1 VRRPAPDGR
10 RSTPAQAVA
19 VDAATSVVPHGN
31 RNSFDIRQKNP
42 DGSQIVVSQQQLPDG
57 TKRVTGFKQTDD
69 TREGTTTRVYA
80 DGRLVTQGR
89 DFERRSTG
97 SGMNF
102 VTNRNGLR
110 AAVLPDGRPV
120 FQDRFTSFRDQD
132 GRERRVIERTRYAH
146 WWNGR
151 PKYEPR
157 PVIRQYDVVY
167 IHGAPVA
174 QYRPSRFVPDYYRGY
189 YARFAAPVVVAA
201 AATWVAFASPV
212 TSYNDPLALMG
223 DMQISSGFEEGYAYS
238 TPYGASPV
246 YDAPEAATLRSQM
259 TTVRQHVKTSVQGNA
274 ALKDQL
280 AGVDVQA
287 ASSRVQ
293 EAVGSAVPIQIP
305 EEVRQQVR
313 KQVRLSVAMH
323 QNGRPLVLADVLA
336 SGYARIYLFQT
347 AQPLNVAQASA
358 GVECFL
364 NTGDLIGFSKLPAG
378 EGAFA
383 EMKVVA
389 SGSTSCLPGE
399 VVLVRLTDLQEMLNG
414 FSERVEENMKRVS
427 ACAASGK
434 C

>member
-1 VRRPAPDGR
+1 M
-10 RSTPAQAVA
+10 
-19 VDAATSVVPHGN
+19 VPHGN
-31 RNSFDIRQKNP
+31 RNSFDIRQKNA

-69 TREGTTTRVYA
+69 TRDGTTTRVYA

-89 DFERRSTG
+89 DFERRSVG
-97 SGMNF
+97 SGTSF
-102 VTNRNGLR
+102 VTHRNGLR

-132 GRERRVIERTRYAH
+132 GRERRMIERTRYAR

-151 PKYEPR
+151 PEYEPR
-157 PVIRQYDVVY
+157 PVVRRYDVVY

-174 QYRPSRFVPDYYRGY
+174 QYRPSRFVPDDYRGH
-189 YARFAAPVVVAA
+189 YARFAVPVVVA

-223 DMQISSGFEEGYAYS
+223 DMQISSAFEEGYAYS

-389 SGSTSCLPGE
+389 SGSSSCLPGE

-414 FSERVEENMKRVS
+414 FSERVEENMQRVS